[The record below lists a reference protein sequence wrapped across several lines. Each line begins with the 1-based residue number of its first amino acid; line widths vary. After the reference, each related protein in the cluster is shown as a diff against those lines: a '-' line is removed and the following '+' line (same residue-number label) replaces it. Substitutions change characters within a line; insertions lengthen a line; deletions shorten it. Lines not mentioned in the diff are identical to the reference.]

1 MIRSKTKMPDK
12 SHNTI
17 YFNLL
22 KTQPMHPAEDKTRS
36 WSRGL
41 KSRMF
46 RIFLICACGTLPL
59 SNRGQALKIQPDPD
73 DALWKEIS
81 MRRSWV
87 ENLFPVTEIEP
98 SVTAAER
105 DLLQSILPEVR
116 QTPASALNRLK
127 NSIQPNSS
135 AALDFMLGAIQYELG
150 SFSEAE
156 AAFKKAIT
164 KFSRFQR
171 AYQLLGLT
179 QLRQNRSSEAIPNL
193 VQAVEMGGND
203 GALWGALGYG
213 HILNQDWN
221 AGRAAYERAISVN
234 PENFEWRLGLAQ
246 CELGTSNYTNA
257 IASLEKLSD
266 LHPNRTEVWLY
277 LANAY
282 LGADRSIDAAMALEA
297 AEKLGRRD
305 LSTLLTLGD
314 IYTNLEMIDPAS
326 QKYLAALTLNTA
338 GALKSLPR
346 AIDSWIRLEAWAA
359 AELLIGKAK
368 AASEWNALSV
378 AERSQWIRLEALVAI
393 HQGKDTTAENVL
405 LQALG
410 LNPLDGAIALELA
423 RFYVRQE
430 KWIQAASYFS
440 RAQKQKDVEKSAL
453 IEEGRMW
460 TLSGDWERGLE
471 KYKKAQERFPDPRL
485 QKTILE
491 LERSIE
497 ARSDR

>member
-1 MIRSKTKMPDK
+1 MNPSE
-12 SHNTI
+12 S
-17 YFNLL
+17 
-22 KTQPMHPAEDKTRS
+22 KTRS
-36 WSRGL
+36 WSRFQ
-41 KSRMF
+41 KSRIF
-46 RIFLICACGTLPL
+46 RIFLISACWAWPVL
-59 SNRGQALKIQPDPD
+59 NHGQALIVQSDQ
-73 DALWKEIS
+73 DAAIWKEIT

-105 DLLQSILPEVR
+105 DLLQALLPEVR
-116 QTPASALNRLK
+116 QTPASALSRLK

-150 SFSEAE
+150 AFPEAE
-156 AAFKKAIT
+156 AAFKKAIA

-179 QLRQNRSSEAIPNL
+179 QLRQNHSREAIPNL
-193 VQAVEMGGND
+193 IQAVELGGND

-213 HILNQDWN
+213 HILNEDWD
-221 AGRAAYERAISVN
+221 AGRAAYERAISLN
-234 PENFEWRLGLAQ
+234 PRNFEWRLGLAQ
-246 CELGTSNYTNA
+246 CELGTSNYKNA

-266 LHPNRTEVWLY
+266 LHPDRTEVWLY

-282 LGADRSIDAAMALEA
+282 LGADQATQAAMALEV

-305 LSTLLTLGD
+305 LSTSLTLGD
-314 IYTNLEMIDPAS
+314 IYTNLEMIEPAL
-326 QKYLAALTLNTA
+326 QKYLTALELNAA
-338 GALKSLPR
+338 GALKALPR
-346 AIDSWIRLEAWAA
+346 AIDSWIRLEAWQST
-359 AELLIGKAK
+359 ELLINKAR
-368 AASEWNALSV
+368 AGSEWNSLSV
-378 AERSQWIRLEALVAI
+378 ADRSQWIRLEALVAI
-393 HQGKDTTAENVL
+393 HQGKDATAENVL

-430 KWIQAASYFS
+430 KWIQASSYFS
-440 RAQKQKDVEKSAL
+440 RAQKEKDVERSAL
-453 IEEGRMW
+453 LEEARMW
-460 TLSGDWERGLE
+460 ILSGDWERGLE
-471 KYKKAQERFPDPRL
+471 RYQKAQERFPDPRI

-497 ARSDR
+497 ARTGR